1 MPAKRPLTRRYSH
14 RRPLTRLATLDRK
27 IKDGSRTLPT
37 NIYYDHNGSVTDAGS
52 NLKTTTYANGASVGY
67 ACDELDRLSKK
78 VYTDSG
84 YVTYIY
90 NAERQLA
97 KLTHGNSSGNPTNYG
112 NSRGNYSNRRR
123 DKGRQ
128 LSAIMV
134 RVSGISYGAGHEE
147 YKLTVSYRVG
157 VYIMLD
163 LHMEEL
169 ISSESAAFAKHILCF
184 LFFTV
189 FYLRWLP
196 RKKHGGSSFR
206 AELEQ
211 HRAAVILDIICG
223 VVFFALLILSL
234 VLLLRHGVVFAED
247 GLKTVTQHGKVTGQ
261 WLRPYLLSPTSAGS
275 YAIVEGKTF
284 YLPTVKASL
293 LNADV
298 YLTYL
303 LDNNYVIGLHCDV
316 VSDITLTLPWYLS
329 VGRWAMLISG
339 GYLASR
345 LGAVACRECF
355 QAKKQRD
362 KSDPLSQFM
371 DHL

>member
-1 MPAKRPLTRRYSH
+1 M
-14 RRPLTRLATLDRK
+14 TRLATLDRK
-27 IKDGSRTLPT
+27 IKDGDRTLST
-37 NIYYDHNGSVTDAGS
+37 NTYYDHSGSVTDAGG
-52 NLKTTTYANGASVGY
+52 NLKTTTYANGASVSY
-67 ACDELDRLSKK
+67 TCDELDRPGKK
-78 VYTDSG
+78 VYTGSG

-90 NAERQLA
+90 NVERQLA
-97 KLTHGNSSGNPTNYG
+97 KLTHGNSSGNSTNYG

-123 DKGRQ
+123 DKGCQ

-134 RVSGISYGAGHEE
+134 RVSGISYGAGYDE

-169 ISSESAAFAKHILCF
+169 ISTESAAFAKHILCF

-196 RKKHGGSSFR
+196 RKKCGGSSFR

-211 HRAAVILDIICG
+211 HRAVVILDIICG

-234 VLLLRHGVVFAED
+234 VLLLRHGAVFTEAD
-247 GLKTVTQHGKVTGQ
+247 SKTATLQGEVKGQ
-261 WLRPYLLSPTSAGS
+261 WLRPYLLSPDSAGS
-275 YAIVEGKTF
+275 YAIVEGKIF
-284 YLPTVKASL
+284 YLPMVKASL
-293 LNADV
+293 LNTDV

-303 LDNNYVIGLHCDV
+303 LNNNYVLSLHCNV
-316 VSDITLTLPWYLS
+316 VSDVALKLPWYLS

-339 GYLASR
+339 GYLALR
-345 LGAVACRECF
+345 LGAIACRECF

-362 KSDPLSQFM
+362 KTDPVSQFV